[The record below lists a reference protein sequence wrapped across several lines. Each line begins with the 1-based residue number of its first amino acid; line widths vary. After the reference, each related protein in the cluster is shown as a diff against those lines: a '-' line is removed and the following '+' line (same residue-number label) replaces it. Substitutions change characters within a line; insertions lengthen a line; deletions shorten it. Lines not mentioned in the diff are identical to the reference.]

1 MFSGQ
6 SERPAVFP
14 HTGRRVEASQ
24 RCRCERGARIL
35 GGSRLKSR
43 HEQFCSDL
51 RSLVCYAPTNG
62 KRNWGAADDSKA
74 MTHLSRRER
83 GTKAIAEVLAR
94 IADAYPELAP
104 DRPDF
109 DREAEEWLWD
119 IASGYCAALDR
130 YAARTMQVN
139 RDHTGPAAQPSAHS
153 DPRSAPGTHQ
163 KLGHNAAADSMLAFP
178 SII

>member
-1 MFSGQ
+1 M
-6 SERPAVFP
+6 AN
-14 HTGRRVEASQ
+14 A
-24 RCRCERGARIL
+24 
-35 GGSRLKSR
+35 
-43 HEQFCSDL
+43 
-51 RSLVCYAPTNG
+51 
-62 KRNWGAADDSKA
+62 KA
-74 MTHLSRRER
+74 MTYLSLRER
-83 GTKAIAEVLAR
+83 RTKAIG
-94 IADAYPELAP
+94 AYPELAP
-104 DRPDF
+104 DRPDS
-109 DREAEEWLWD
+109 DREAEEWLWE